1 MNIFFDPNI
10 AQSYKS
16 NSQRARVLTEY
27 WASTNLYCPACQHD
41 SLEQLRDNTR
51 VSDFVC
57 AQCSEPF
64 QLKSQQKPIGDK
76 ILDSAYQP
84 MLQAIRANRA
94 PNFFVLHYDS
104 PHFCVENLL
113 LIPRHFISASCI
125 EARQPLSRSARR
137 AGWVGCLIN
146 ITRVPTQARIFLVKK
161 KVVQPLSKVSS
172 QYATFQF
179 LNRRDWRSRGW
190 TADVLACIDK
200 LGKREF
206 TLQEVYAFEET
217 LRVFHPGNFH
227 IRDKIRQQLQVLRDH
242 DIVSFSSR
250 GFYRRID

>member
-1 MNIFFDPNI
+1 MHISFDPKI

-16 NSQRARVLTEY
+16 NSQKARVLTEH

-41 SLEQLRDNTR
+41 SLEQLRNNTR

-57 AQCSEPF
+57 AQCSESF

-104 PHFCVENLL
+104 THFCVENLL

-125 EARQPLSRSARR
+125 EARQPLSASARQ

-146 ITRVPTQARIFLVKK
+146 ITQVPAQARIFLVKK
-161 KVVQPLSKVSS
+161 KIVQPPSKVSG
-172 QYATFQF
+172 QYATFRF
-179 LNRRDWRSRGW
+179 LNKKDWRSRGW

-200 LGKREF
+200 LEKREF
-206 TLQEVYAFEET
+206 TLREVYAFEER
-217 LRVFHPGNFH
+217 LRSLHPGNFH
-227 IRDKIRQQLQVLRDH
+227 IRDKIRQQLQALRDN
-242 DIVSFSSR
+242 DILSFSSR
-250 GFYRRID
+250 GFYRMIS